1 MACQSYAAVGGRILL
16 SVMFLLSG
24 FGKLADRTGTI
35 QYIESAGL
43 PFPSLAY
50 LVSLVCEIGG
60 GLAILV
66 GFKARWAAAVLFVFT
81 LAAGLSFHAH
91 FNDQDQTIH
100 FLKNLAIAGGFLY
113 VVAFGAGCF
122 SLDAWLAKKSQS

>member
-43 PFPSLAY
+43 PLPSLAY

-113 VVAFGAGCF
+113 VVAFGTGCF